1 VDVAGT
7 MVGISIYFYLGFKAV
22 WLIHILWGSFCM
34 AIFMAY
40 QAKYIRQSGV
50 MTLAEWHKTRF
61 GDNRETEYLR
71 IAIMAFQV
79 ILLMFALT
87 FAAVGTTKFAENLFP
102 IAPWLTTLII
112 FSIVGLYVTFG
123 GFFGVILTDFFQTI
137 LIILGAIIITCLAF
151 NVPREFSV
159 LALKDPDWSSLL
171 PSWKLWE
178 SYQSATPSSY
188 HQFQAFGPLLIAGI
202 CFGTFK
208 MLAGPLTWD
217 FNFFLSTKS
226 ARQASLAAG
235 VWTFAHIVRWFI
247 ILSFVVLGAYY
258 LGGQAGFDGEKIM
271 PLVLTKLP
279 VGLAGLFMAILLAA
293 LMSTISAI
301 INTTSNVVLNDVLK
315 RYFIKNFPEQKLVR
329 IGMVVSMLVMVTAYL
344 LSFFYK
350 YIVSAWEFIQYA
362 LLMMIHVPASLRWHW
377 WRFGAKAY
385 VWSMIASTGVV
396 VIQRLFFAGI
406 PQYAQLFMVVGSS
419 LALTIIIT
427 LLTTPAS
434 FDLLIKFYSRIR
446 PFGFWKPIRLEAV
459 RLGLVPATD
468 KMPRMDLINS
478 VLTLSFQLSIGIMPL
493 YIIFRKWD
501 YALIWFGVCILS
513 AIILYFTWFKN
524 LPKEDE

>member
-1 VDVAGT
+1 
-7 MVGISIYFYLGFKAV
+7 
-22 WLIHILWGSFCM
+22 
-34 AIFMAY
+34 
-40 QAKYIRQSGV
+40 
-50 MTLAEWHKTRF
+50 
-61 GDNRETEYLR
+61 
-71 IAIMAFQV
+71 
-79 ILLMFALT
+79 
-87 FAAVGTTKFAENLFP
+87 
-102 IAPWLTTLII
+102 
-112 FSIVGLYVTFG
+112 
-123 GFFGVILTDFFQTI
+123 
-137 LIILGAIIITCLAF
+137 
-151 NVPREFSV
+151 
-159 LALKDPDWSSLL
+159 
-171 PSWKLWE
+171 
-178 SYQSATPSSY
+178 
-188 HQFQAFGPLLIAGI
+188 
-202 CFGTFK
+202 

-226 ARQASLAAG
+226 ARQASLAAC

-434 FDLLIKFYSRIR
+434 SDLLIKFYSRIR

-459 RLGLVPATD
+459 RLGLVPAAD
-468 KMPRMDLINS
+468 KMPRMDMINS